1 MKLSP
6 QGVARWSAKRRLT
19 VIGIWVVL
27 FLAGGLLTAR
37 YLGGA
42 LTTQAGFTNNPD
54 SRQAQQLLEQ
64 RLSGPRRSN
73 EVVIV
78 RSDSQTVSD
87 PQFKAYVQRLKADI
101 DALGPGVVQATQDPY
116 RAGGRF
122 VSDDRHATLVPVTM
136 AGSLDD
142 ANNNI
147 DQVLDRTLHAQHP
160 AGFKVWVAGEATT
173 AKDSNTIAEQDL
185 RKGETIGI
193 IAALAILIVVFGTLA
208 AAVVPI
214 VLAIMAIVV
223 ALGLVSLLGL
233 AFDLSF
239 FITNMITM
247 IGLAVGIDYSLFT
260 VSRCREERARGRDK
274 LAAIGAA
281 GGTANRAVFFSGMTV
296 VLALAAMLLNPTTI
310 FRSIAAGAI
319 VVVLVAV
326 SASLTLLPAL
336 LAVMGDRVNALR
348 VPVLFR
354 RRQADVERTHGLW
367 AGVARRVMARPVTSL
382 VAAVGILALAA
393 VPLFGIR
400 TGFAGISTFPDDV
413 QSKQAFA
420 VLSWDFTAGGL
431 TSPVQIVVDG
441 KVRSPAVTAAISR
454 LQADLKAD
462 RTFGPS
468 TVQYN
473 KQGDLALVVV
483 PVNGDPSG
491 QAATAAV
498 RHLRTV
504 TIPAAFEGVNANV
517 KVGGQT
523 AGGIDFFDLTHFY
536 TPFAIAFVLAL
547 SFLLLV
553 VVFRS
558 VVLPALG
565 VGAEPAVS
573 GRRLRAAGVGV
584 PAGPRRRAA
593 GVPAGRDDRVVAAA
607 VFVLGAVRAVHGLPG
622 VPAQPHPGALR
633 PHARQPR
640 RGGVWPAHHRRDHH
654 RRRGD
659 HGGGVRR
666 VRGRPAGRAAA
677 GGLWPGGGGADRRH
691 AGALGAG
698 PRGDDPA
705 RQVELVP
712 AAVARMA
719 AAGPHRGWPPRPGP
733 GAAPGAGRAGARA
746 AAGPLAPAPIPRGC
760 GGACSPATSP
770 GGDDQPKWRRA
781 ARKPR
786 AIRDRTY
793 VPE

>member
-1 MKLSP
+1 MTAERRNRKAERKMKLSP

-19 VIGIWVVL
+19 VIGIWVGL
-27 FLAGGLLTAR
+27 FLAGGLLTSR
-37 YLGGA
+37 YLSGA
-42 LTTQAGFTNNPD
+42 LTTQAQFTNNPD
-54 SRQAQQLLEQ
+54 SKQAQTLLEQ
-64 RLSGPRRSN
+64 RLTGPRRAN

-78 RSDSQTVSD
+78 RSESLTVSD
-87 PQFKAYVQRLKADI
+87 PQFKAFVQRLKADI

-116 RAGGRF
+116 QAGGRL
-122 VSDDRHATLVPVTM
+122 VSDDQHATLIPVTM
-136 AGSLDD
+136 AGTLDD
-142 ANNNI
+142 ANDNI
-147 DQVLDRTLHAQHP
+147 DQLLDRTLHAPHP
-160 AGFKVWVAGEATT
+160 AGFEVWVAGEATT

-208 AAVVPI
+208 AAVVPV

-223 ALGLVSLLGL
+223 AMGLVSLLGL

-239 FITNMITM
+239 FITNMVTM
-247 IGLAVGIDYSLFT
+247 IGLAVGIDYSLFI
-260 VSRCREERARGRDK
+260 VSRYREERARGRDK
-274 LAAIGAA
+274 LAAIAAA
-281 GGTANRAVFFSGMTV
+281 GGTANRAVFFSGLTV
-296 VLALAAMLLNPTTI
+296 VLALAGMLLNPTTI

-319 VVVLVAV
+319 IVVLVAV

-354 RRQADVERTHGLW
+354 RRQQDPERTHGFW

-382 VAAVGILALAA
+382 VAAAGILALAA

-413 QSKQAFA
+413 QSKQAFM
-420 VLSWDFTAGGL
+420 VLSRDFTAGGL

-462 RTFGPS
+462 RAFGPS

-504 TIPAAFEGVNANV
+504 TIPAAFAGVNANV

-536 TPFAIAFVLAL
+536 TPFAIAFVLTL

-565 VGAEPAVS
+565 V
-573 GRRLRAAGVGV
+573 
-584 PAGPRRRAA
+584 
-593 GVPAGRDDRVVAAA
+593 
-607 VFVLGAVRAVHGLPG
+607 
-622 VPAQPHPGALR
+622 ALN
-633 PHARQPR
+633 
-640 RGGVWPAHHRRDHH
+640 
-654 RRRGD
+654 
-659 HGGGVRR
+659 
-666 VRGRPAGRAAA
+666 
-677 GGLWPGGGGADRRH
+677 LLS
-691 AGALGAG
+691 AGAAYGLLVWVFQQGHGAG
-698 PRGDDPA
+698 LLGF
-705 RQVELVP
+705 RQVETIESWLPLLLFSVLFGLSMDYQVFLLSRIQERYAHTLDNHDAVAFGLRTTGGIITGAAVIMVAVFAGFAAGRLVALQQVGFGLAVAVLIDATLVRSVLVP
-712 AAVARMA
+712 AAMTLLGKWNWYLPRWL
-719 AAGPHRGWPPRPGP
+719 GWLPQVRIEGGHPGP
-733 GAAPGAGRAGARA
+733 VPAPL
-746 AAGPLAPAPIPRGC
+746 PAPAEPEREP
-760 GGACSPATSP
+760 
-770 GGDDQPKWRRA
+770 QPVR
-781 ARKPR
+781 
-786 AIRDRTY
+786 
-793 VPE
+793 